1 MDWGEWKM
9 FFGSE
14 DYTFS
19 QIREKSVQQWLLEMS
34 EHEDIAVRSGV
45 RATTD
50 YIDSLKKKIE
60 QLEEKNRLKDEYL
73 KKLKEKRK

>member
-1 MDWGEWKM
+1 M

-45 RATTD
+45 RAATD
-50 YIDSLKKKIE
+50 YIASLKKKIE
-60 QLEEKNRLKDEYL
+60 QLEEKSRLKDEYL
-73 KKLKEKRK
+73 KKLKEKSKE

>member
-1 MDWGEWKM
+1 M

-14 DYTFS
+14 DRTFS

-50 YIDSLKKKIE
+50 YIASLRKKIE
-60 QLEEKNRLKDEYL
+60 QLEQKNQLKDEYL
-73 KKLKEKRK
+73 KKLKEKSKEK

>member
-1 MDWGEWKM
+1 M

-14 DYTFS
+14 DDTFS

-50 YIDSLKKKIE
+50 YIASLKKKIE
-60 QLEEKNRLKDEYL
+60 QLEEKNQLKNEYL
-73 KKLKEKRK
+73 KRLGEKRKEK

>member
-1 MDWGEWKM
+1 M

-14 DYTFS
+14 DHTFS

-50 YIDSLKKKIE
+50 YIASLKKKIE
-60 QLEEKNRLKDEYL
+60 QLEEKNQLKDEYL
-73 KKLKEKRK
+73 KKLKEKSKEK